1 MGDSRLLPSLRWA
14 DDGFRPYAGIFLASN
29 EDASTIMAG

>member
-1 MGDSRLLPSLRWA
+1 MDDSHLFPSLRWA
-14 DDGFRPYAGIFLASN
+14 DEGFRPYAGIFLASN